1 MLPKPPY
8 ILLSFVNAQL
18 RDQAENLS
26 DLCAVLDV
34 GGRSSSRPW
43 RGLTIITIQIIIN
56 SYLIEK
62 RGGSNYV

>member
-1 MLPKPPY
+1 MLPKPPPY

-34 GGRSSSRPW
+34 G
-43 RGLTIITIQIIIN
+43 
-56 SYLIEK
+56 EK
-62 RGGSNYV
+62 L